1 MEREPAG
8 EPGRETGAEAAY
20 RQFRPLLFSIA
31 YRMTGSAGEAEDI
44 VQEAFLRWH
53 RARTEGT
60 EVDSP
65 KAFLTTVATR
75 LAIDHL
81 RSARVRRESY
91 AGPWLPEPL
100 AGDGYDEVTGHAEMA
115 DSLSMAFMILLES
128 LTPVERAVFLLREVF
143 EYGYD
148 EIAGIVAK
156 SEPNVRQIF
165 ARARRRIDAGTPR
178 FEASAQLRED
188 LARRFFAASQQGDM
202 AALLELL
209 APDVVL
215 VGDGG
220 GKAQALPQPVHGRE
234 RVGRLIL
241 GIFAR
246 GRFLGA
252 QAKAV
257 QVNGHPGGM
266 GVDADGRLAVVWA
279 FGIADGRIQTVW
291 SVVNPDKLGH
301 LGPVSD
307 VARLPREHGN

>member
-1 MEREPAG
+1 MDPEQDRESA
-8 EPGRETGAEAAY
+8 AEAVY
-20 RQFRPLLFSIA
+20 QGLRPLLFAIA
-31 YRMTGSAGEAEDI
+31 YRMTGSVGEAEDI
-44 VQEAFLRWH
+44 MQEAFLRWH
-53 RARTEGT
+53 RAQAGGT
-60 EVDSP
+60 EVESP
-65 KAFLTTVATR
+65 RAFLTTVTTR

-91 AGPWLPEPL
+91 IGPWLPEPL
-100 AGDGYDEVTGHAEMA
+100 VGDVYDQVARHAELA
-115 DSLSMAFMILLES
+115 GSLSVAFLILLES

-156 SEPNVRQIF
+156 TEPNVRQIL

-178 FEASAQLRED
+178 FEASAQAREE
-188 LARRFFAASQQGDM
+188 LASRFFAASQRGDM

-209 APDVVL
+209 APDVVF

-220 GKAQALPQPVHGRE
+220 GKAQALPQPMHGQE
-234 RVGRLIL
+234 RVARLIL

-246 GRFLGA
+246 GRFLNA
-252 QAKAV
+252 RARAV

-266 GVDADGRLAVVWA
+266 GVDAEGRLVNVWA
-279 FGIADGRIQTVW
+279 FGVADGRIQAVW
-291 SVVNPDKLGH
+291 SVVNPEKLGH

-307 VARLPREHGN
+307 VARLPRDTGS